1 MDSVTKSYTYA
12 RGIYFVITMRV
23 VLYSVLHFM
32 AYNSNFGC
40 NIRLL
45 LCSDLIDPTIYI
57 HKKVR
62 FPLLEQKRNKD
73 YILYVRHVCERICM
87 NKGFSNIVKPVS
99 GRS

>member
-1 MDSVTKSYTYA
+1 
-12 RGIYFVITMRV
+12 
-23 VLYSVLHFM
+23 M

-45 LCSDLIDPTIYI
+45 LCCDLIDPTIYI

-73 YILYVRHVCERICM
+73 YISCM
-87 NKGFSNIVKPVS
+87 NNIYKM
-99 GRS
+99 

>member
-1 MDSVTKSYTYA
+1 
-12 RGIYFVITMRV
+12 
-23 VLYSVLHFM
+23 M

-45 LCSDLIDPTIYI
+45 LCCDLIDPTIYI

-73 YILYVRHVCERICM
+73 YISCM
-87 NKGFSNIVKPVS
+87 NNIYINCRREAIGGFQCHYLLYIMHHT
-99 GRS
+99 